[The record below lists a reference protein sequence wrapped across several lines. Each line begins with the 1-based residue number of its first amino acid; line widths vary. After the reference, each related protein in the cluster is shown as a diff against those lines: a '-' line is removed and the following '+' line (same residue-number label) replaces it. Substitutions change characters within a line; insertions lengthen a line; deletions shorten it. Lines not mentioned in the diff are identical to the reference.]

1 VFPAKNVFTIPFQAG
16 NVFSASWT
24 KSVQTAE
31 STVISQKEFEN
42 LTACMKMN
50 IFSRLLV
57 AALLN
62 NSFVC
67 ISAVT

>member
-1 VFPAKNVFTIPFQAG
+1 MNVFMIPFQAG

-24 KSVQTAE
+24 KPVQTAE
-31 STVISQKEFEN
+31 STVISQREFEN

-57 AALLN
+57 AALLSQ
-62 NSFVC
+62 SFVC
-67 ISAVT
+67 FT